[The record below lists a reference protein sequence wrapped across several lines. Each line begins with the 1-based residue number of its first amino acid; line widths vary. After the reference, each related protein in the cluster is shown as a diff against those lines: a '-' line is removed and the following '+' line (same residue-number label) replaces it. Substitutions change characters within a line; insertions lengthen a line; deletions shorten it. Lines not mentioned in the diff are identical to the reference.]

1 MTLYYLDQFV
11 VDHDKKTING
21 MPVQQFSNYYYDGK
35 EDYHYEDESCFVEG
49 LGDLVTRDD
58 DGMFV
63 YKGEL
68 FDDALGIICSD
79 DDLLISY
86 FEYLNLDGGI
96 EAY

>member
-11 VDHDKKTING
+11 VDHDNKTING

-35 EDYHYEDESCFVEG
+35 EDYHYEDEVNFVEG
-49 LGDLVTRDD
+49 LGELVTTTDE
-58 DGMFV
+58 GLI

-79 DDLLISY
+79 DELLIDY
-86 FEYLNLDGGI
+86 FEYLHLDGGI
-96 EAY
+96 QED